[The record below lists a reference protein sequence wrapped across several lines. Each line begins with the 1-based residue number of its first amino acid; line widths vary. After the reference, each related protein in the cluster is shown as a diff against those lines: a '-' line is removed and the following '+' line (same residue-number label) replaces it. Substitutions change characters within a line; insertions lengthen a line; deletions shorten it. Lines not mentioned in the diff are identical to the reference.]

1 MALLE
6 RLLRRPGSGPLR
18 VVLPPSSAPALRR
31 EVEDACR
38 EYAAALGVR
47 LPALVVEVVEASGG
61 RRAARPSWERFEG
74 PGGVRYRLVVP
85 LRDGRLEAAELRE
98 LLLAVLADA
107 GAIVREVEARAGGD
121 AAVHGLR
128 RPSSPAPSP
137 APAVEERVEEKQEGP
152 APPMA
157 RRPSPRVWRRWRGRG
172 WLTDLE
178 LPLPVGSEE
187 LPELAE
193 ALGRRRLELVEAVPF
208 PATGPAARLDAVA
221 DLVLAEPELA
231 MACLRAMARGVE
243 RGWAVVAV
251 PAPEGMAGRLLR
263 VGQALAGVRLAA
275 GAMREDER
283 VYLRLP
289 MGIDRLVAYLQ
300 GGWLERAVARGVVRA
315 LGQRNMWAGHAAT
328 RARVR
333 LGGGEEMELDVLV
346 LTRQGAIVWA
356 ECALSLPN
364 LVQRAP
370 RRRLLRGACFL
381 PEDVVLAVCAQASA
395 EEAERVRRAYGWPV
409 WLLGQGRDALL
420 EALAGSMYPSGDGRG
435 AGLARPAGEQVV
447 VER

>member
-1 MALLE
+1 VGLLAK
-6 RLLRRPGSGPLR
+6 LLGRPGGGPLR
-18 VVLPPSSAPALRR
+18 VVLPPASGPALRR
-31 EVEDACR
+31 ELEDACR

-47 LPALVVEVVEASGG
+47 LPALVVEAVEAGGG
-61 RRAARPSWERFEG
+61 RRAVRPSWERMEG
-74 PGGVRYRLVVP
+74 RGGLLYRLVVP
-85 LRDGRLEAAELRE
+85 LRDGRVAAAELRE

-107 GAIVREVEARAGGD
+107 GAIVRGVEAGAAGD
-121 AAVHGLR
+121 AAAHGPPG
-128 RPSSPAPSP
+128 PSSPAPSP
-137 APAVEERVEEKQEGP
+137 APAVGERVGEKQEGP
-152 APPMA
+152 VPRVA
-157 RRPSPRVWRRWRGRG
+157 RRVPRRVWQRWRNRG

-178 LPLPVGSEE
+178 LPSPAGPQE

-193 ALGRRRLELVEAVPF
+193 ALARRRLELVEAVPF
-208 PATGPAARLDAVA
+208 PATGPAARLDAVG

-231 MACLRAMARGVE
+231 MACLRAMGRGVE
-243 RGWAVVAV
+243 RGWAFVMV
-251 PAPEGMAGRLLR
+251 PAPEGMVDRLLQ

-275 GAMREDER
+275 GAMREDDR

-289 MGIDRLVAYLQ
+289 TGIDRLGAYLH
-300 GGWLERAVARGVVRA
+300 GGWLERAAVRA
-315 LGQRNMWAGHAAT
+315 VVSALGRRNMWAGHAAT

-346 LTRQGAIVWA
+346 LTRQGAVVWA
-356 ECALSLPN
+356 ECALNLPN

-381 PEDVVLAVCAQASA
+381 PGDVALAVCAQASA

-420 EALAGSMYPSGDGRG
+420 EVLAGGLGPSGDGLMR
-435 AGLARPAGEQVV
+435 AAGEQVV
-447 VER
+447 VGR